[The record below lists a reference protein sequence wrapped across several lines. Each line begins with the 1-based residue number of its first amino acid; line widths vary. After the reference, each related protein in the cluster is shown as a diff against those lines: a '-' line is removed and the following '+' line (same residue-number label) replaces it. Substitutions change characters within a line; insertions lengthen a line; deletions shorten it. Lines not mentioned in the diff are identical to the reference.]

1 MGTFMLVAVVSM
13 AVVIGVVSTLVTY
26 FALRRLGRFRNALSL
41 DELDALYDDHDDDV
55 ASDDKSAA
63 ADVSLV
69 MLRAGTLR
77 CDAPQNTI
85 SNPTVNSRYSAVNH
99 AYQDES

>member
-1 MGTFMLVAVVSM
+1 MSTFMVVGVVSM

-41 DELDALYDDHDDDV
+41 DELDALYDDDDV
-55 ASDDKSAA
+55 DSDDKSAA
-63 ADVSLV
+63 ADVSSV

-85 SNPTVNSRYSAVNH
+85 SNPTVNSRYSAVNQAYH
-99 AYQDES
+99 AES

>member
-1 MGTFMLVAVVSM
+1 MSTFMVVAVVAM

-41 DELDALYDDHDDDV
+41 DELDALYDDDDDV

-85 SNPTVNSRYSAVNH
+85 SNPTVNSRYSAVNQ

>member
-1 MGTFMLVAVVSM
+1 MSTFMVVGVVSM

-41 DELDALYDDHDDDV
+41 DELDALYDDDDV
-55 ASDDKSAA
+55 DSDDKSAA
-63 ADVSLV
+63 ADVSSV

-85 SNPTVNSRYSAVNH
+85 SNPTVNSRYSAVNQ
-99 AYQDES
+99 AYHVES